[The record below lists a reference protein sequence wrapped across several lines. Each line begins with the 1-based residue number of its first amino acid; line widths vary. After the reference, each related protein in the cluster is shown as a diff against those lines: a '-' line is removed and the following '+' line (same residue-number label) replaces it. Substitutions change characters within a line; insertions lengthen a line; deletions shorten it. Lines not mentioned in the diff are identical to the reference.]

1 LTVSWYLPLIAFA
14 LLVVLERSALR
25 AAEPS
30 AYTRADHLLNL
41 SGLAIQ
47 GALVPLAGYW
57 IATRVLAVHWPQ
69 AAGTLEVGWLGAFL
83 LNFVAVDFLYYW
95 QHRLFHRVPAL
106 WALHRCHHASPT
118 LSVWATS
125 RNSLAVNFLFVYML
139 VNPVL
144 GFLCD
149 RPDAFFAAA
158 AVTASLDLWRHSRLS
173 EVFAPPYLD
182 RILVTPAQH
191 HAHHS
196 PSGEATNFGANLI
209 LWDQLFGTAR
219 PARGFP
225 AQYGT
230 HEAQSPWRQ
239 FLFPW

>member
-1 LTVSWYLPLIAFA
+1 MTMSWYLPLIAFA
-14 LLVVLERSALR
+14 LLVVLERDALR
-25 AAEPS
+25 AAGPS

-57 IATRVLAVHWPQ
+57 VATRVLTVHWPQ

-83 LNFVAVDFLYYW
+83 LNFVAL
-95 QHRLFHRVPAL
+95 AL
-106 WALHRCHHASPT
+106 GLLVGAPQ
-118 LSVWATS
+118 
-125 RNSLAVNFLFVYML
+125 L

-173 EVFAPPYLD
+173 EAFAPPCLG

-196 PSGEATNFGANLI
+196 PSGEAINFGANLI
-209 LWDQLFGTAR
+209 LWDKLFGTAR
-219 PARGFP
+219 IARGFP

-230 HEAQSPWRQ
+230 REARGPWRQ